1 MKTHGWNANCAMVL
15 RCSLYFPPYNLR
27 DVWRADK
34 HSYLE
39 AVTHSLELYLSTPT
53 SHTSKLLKGVHGG
66 SLQQCHCPFGRS
78 QTSGSLGRDICDVFQ
93 EQILH
98 RVI

>member
-34 HSYLE
+34 HSYIG

-53 SHTSKLLKGVHGG
+53 SHTSKLLKM
-66 SLQQCHCPFGRS
+66 L
-78 QTSGSLGRDICDVFQ
+78 IECDLSPWHISDPVRLVNGTVALNHFQ
-93 EQILH
+93 
-98 RVI
+98 